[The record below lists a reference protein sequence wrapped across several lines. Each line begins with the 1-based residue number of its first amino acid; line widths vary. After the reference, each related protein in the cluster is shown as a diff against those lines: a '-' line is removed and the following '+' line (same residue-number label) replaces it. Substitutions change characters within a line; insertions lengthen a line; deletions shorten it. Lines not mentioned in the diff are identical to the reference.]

1 LLETTWYTK
10 YAFQYLINDLAF
22 LAQILAYITM
32 IHNRNQYGEEVRL
45 RSQEAR
51 ITWALLG
58 LCVRPQPRT
67 NHLRCLTGRLHAI
80 SVLLTGEGVPP
91 SGDVV
96 FEDSEGVDNVE
107 ETTFEPVT
115 ALEKQ
120 ERQRQHDYWRAV
132 GRVVNSSWN
141 HLARSQ
147 KKPEE
152 IEAMDAAAKQALD
165 DCRARLDNREN
176 RDLVYSVLVMRHLSE
191 TWVKDGS
198 PDLAVDGAMEF
209 INPTTSSIPIE
220 ATMQWNISRRFVEQE
235 ASGRSTA
242 LVLSVLAGMAVRAWA

>member
-1 LLETTWYTK
+1 
-10 YAFQYLINDLAF
+10 
-22 LAQILAYITM
+22 M

-58 LCVRPQPRT
+58 LCVRPQPKT

-80 SVLLTGEGVPP
+80 SVMLTGEGVPP

-96 FEDSEGVDNVE
+96 FEDSEGVDDVE
-107 ETTFEPVT
+107 VNTFEPAT

-120 ERQRQHDYWRAV
+120 ERQRQHEFWRAV
-132 GRVVNSSWN
+132 GRVVNNSWN
-141 HLARSQ
+141 HVARTQ
-147 KKPEE
+147 KNPEE
-152 IEAMDAAAKQALD
+152 IEAMEAAAKLALD

-191 TWVKDGS
+191 MWVKD
-198 PDLAVDGAMEF
+198 DTQDVAMDGAMEF
-209 INPTTSSIPIE
+209 IHTGTGTTPVD

>member
-1 LLETTWYTK
+1 
-10 YAFQYLINDLAF
+10 
-22 LAQILAYITM
+22 M

-67 NHLRCLTGRLHAI
+67 HHLKCLTGRLHAI
-80 SVLLTGEGVPP
+80 SVVLTGEGVPP
-91 SGDVV
+91 SGDVM
-96 FEDSEGVDNVE
+96 FEDSDGVDDVE
-107 ETTFEPVT
+107 ENTFEPAT

-120 ERQRQHDYWRAV
+120 ERQRQHEFWRAV
-132 GRVVNSSWN
+132 GRVVSNSWN
-141 HLARSQ
+141 HMVRSQ
-147 KKPEE
+147 KSPEE
-152 IEAMDAAAKQALD
+152 IEAMDAAAKLALD

-191 TWVKDGS
+191 NWAKDGS
-198 PDLAVDGAMEF
+198 QDTAMDGAMEF
-209 INPTTSSIPIE
+209 IYAGTGTTPVN
-220 ATMQWNISRRFVEQE
+220 ATMQWNVSRRFVEQE

>member
-1 LLETTWYTK
+1 
-10 YAFQYLINDLAF
+10 
-22 LAQILAYITM
+22 M
-32 IHNRNQYGEEVRL
+32 IHNRGQYGEEVRL

-80 SVLLTGEGVPP
+80 SVMLTGEGVPP

-96 FEDSEGVDNVE
+96 FEDSEGVDDVE
-107 ETTFEPVT
+107 ENASQPST

-120 ERQRQHDYWRAV
+120 ERERQHEYWRAV
-132 GRVVNSSWN
+132 GRVVSNSWN

-147 KKPEE
+147 KSPEE
-152 IEAMDAAAKQALD
+152 VGAMDAAAKQALD
-165 DCRARLDNREN
+165 ECRARLDNREN

-191 TWVKDGS
+191 KWSRDGS
-198 PDLAVDGAMEF
+198 QDISMDGAVEF
-209 INPTTSSIPIE
+209 IQAGTAPAN
-220 ATMQWNISRRFVEQE
+220 ATMQWNVSRRFIEQE